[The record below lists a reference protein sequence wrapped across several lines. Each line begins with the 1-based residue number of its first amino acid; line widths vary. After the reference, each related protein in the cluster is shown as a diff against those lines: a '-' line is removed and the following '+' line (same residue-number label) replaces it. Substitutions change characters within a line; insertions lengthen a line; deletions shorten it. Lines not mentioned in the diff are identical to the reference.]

1 MKITLRP
8 WVKATVKG
16 DAIAQ
21 HAMRHLRAETPELPR
36 Y

>member
-1 MKITLRP
+1 MKMTLRP

-21 HAMRHLRAETPELPR
+21 HDIRHLQAETAELPHH
-36 Y
+36 